1 VNAHGS
7 TTTTDHDTIRRRA
20 GARGGHPARVA
31 DTGDEGGLLRT
42 DLRDADQRFAEIGWA
57 TFFRVFEDRKAAF
70 LDQDRTAGR
79 KTSRFY
85 TFVTRG

>member
-1 VNAHGS
+1 VNAHGC

-20 GARGGHPARVA
+20 GERGGHAARVA
-31 DTGDEGGLLRT
+31 HTGDEGGILRS
-42 DLRDADQRFAEIGWA
+42 DLRNAEQRFAEIGWA

-79 KTSRFY
+79 KTSRFGA
-85 TFVTRG
+85 FVTRG